1 MKSGNYIIAGTDK
14 ATGRSSISATP
25 KEHVSEAS
33 AKAEAARLAQANSEK
48 DFTVLRVIATASVAK
63 VSWR

>member
-14 ATGRSSISATP
+14 TTGRSSISAKP
-25 KEHVSEAS
+25 KEHTTEAT
-33 AKAEAARLAQANSEK
+33 AKAEAARLAQGNDEK
-48 DFTVLRVIATASVAK
+48 DFTVLRVVATATVAK